1 MTESTDKNIPDYNYD
16 AIMSIKKGKYYLYI
30 RELQML
36 GCGDDINSAYSDLTS
51 KKQQLI
57 REFQEGENLNELPI
71 PAKKATPSLGNDF
84 REIRLFL
91 FKLGIVAI
99 LGLLVFS
106 FANGVLSN
114 SIDPFTQAI
123 KDKIRVSKFGN
134 FLLVQLEDAI
144 EHDITPEMEKRI
156 INDIRIL
163 VKRLQ
168 PYTNELKPL
177 LKPTEKSIN
186 NLSVAPPPINNQEQ
200 P

>member
-36 GCGDDINSAYSDLTS
+36 GCGNDINSAYSDLTR